1 MMLNPMY
8 IRTVAD
14 PEMTEAIFLWDGA
27 IRTVAQ
33 TPVIP
38 HTADLTISDN
48 Q

>member
-1 MMLNPMY
+1 MLNLMY

-14 PEMTEAIFLWDGA
+14 PEMTEAIFLWDVA

-33 TPVIP
+33 APVIP
-38 HTADLTISDN
+38 HTADLTIFIS